1 MTTTS
6 DPPEITTTVAP
17 PQPRGGADPHFGL
30 SDEQL
35 RQMYYLM
42 LLTRRTSDRM
52 MALQRQG
59 RVPFFISG
67 QGHEATQV
75 GTASALRRG
84 IDWVFPYYRDQGVC
98 LTMGMTALDLML
110 DLFAKR
116 DGPCSHGRQMPS
128 HFGDARYRIVSGS
141 SPVATQTVHAVGCA
155 LASVRRGQKE
165 VSITYLGEGSTG
177 QGDFHEAMN
186 FAGIHKLPVIFVVE
200 NNGYAISE
208 PQWKEMAVQN
218 VADRAAGYGFKG
230 SVVDGNDILQ
240 VYQTTRWAVEEA
252 RRGGGPALIECKT
265 YRIVPHSSSD
275 DDRRYRTRKE
285 VEEWTKRDPIERYQN
300 YLTDGGLL
308 TEQQDAEIRARADQE
323 VAEAVR
329 AAEQAPDPSV
339 DEALKHVYATM
350 PTSFP

>member
-1 MTTTS
+1 MTTAR
-6 DPPEITTTVAP
+6 EIPAEAP
-17 PQPRGGADPHFGL
+17 RRTRRRGAEPHFGL
-30 SDEQL
+30 SDAQL
-35 RQMYYLM
+35 LNMYYLM
-42 LLTRRTSDRM
+42 VLTRRTTDRM
-52 MALQRQG
+52 VALQRQG

-75 GTASALRRG
+75 GTASAIKVG
-84 IDWVFPYYRDQGVC
+84 TDWVFPYYRDQGVC
-98 LTMGMTALDLML
+98 LTLGMTARDLML

-128 HFGDARYRIVSGS
+128 HFGDVRFRIVSGS
-141 SPVATQTVHAVGCA
+141 SPVATQTLHAVGCA
-155 LASVRRGQKE
+155 LASVRRGLSE
-165 VSITYLGEGSTG
+165 VSITYLGEGSTA

-186 FAGIHKLPVIFVVE
+186 FAGVHKLPVIFVIE

-240 VYQTTRWAVEEA
+240 VYQTTKWAMEEA
-252 RRGGGPALIECKT
+252 RRGHGPALIECKT

-285 VEEWTKRDPIERYQN
+285 VEEWAKKDPIDRFRN
-300 YLTDGGLL
+300 YLIGEHILTDDKDKELRQKA
-308 TEQQDAEIRARADQE
+308 EDAVQDAVRY
-323 VAEAVR
+323 AEA
-329 AAEQAPDPSV
+329 APDPPLE
-339 DEALKHVYATM
+339 DAMRHVYATEA
-350 PTSFP
+350 TSFP